1 MEAGAP
7 SVECT
12 TLRGA
17 HSRWVHDCCWLAGGR
32 LAVSCGFE
40 GVALVRVVPAAVPG
54 GGGVLGDC
62 ASSVVQLKHDGRVRA
77 CCSLDASCL
86 ATASGGSVQCWD
98 VEGSSAP
105 DTALRSV
112 ALEHMLGEVQT
123 LAETGGPSADA
134 RAPFF
139 AAGTPPNKQAR
150 RRAGVTSAGA
160 AGTIAMLD
168 LRASSGVV
176 GTLVGHVN
184 TVWQVQCSACH
195 PQLVCSASADG
206 TAKVWDIRTQQVLHS
221 VCGGHRGGIHR
232 CIFVA
237 GAARKQQQGQVAIM
251 TGGFDTTIRVH
262 TLAGDSAANEL
273 ETSRLLARLGG
284 YCFGL
289 DATDSWI
296 VAGVGNPDYSVR
308 LWDNNRSQGLPQ
320 DLGHAQTLL
329 GKIFVQRFLD

>member
-1 MEAGAP
+1 MLPME
-7 SVECT
+7 ST
-12 TLRGA
+12 TLHGA

-40 GVALVRVVPAAVPG
+40 GVALVRVVPATTLPDEVG
-54 GGGVLGDC
+54 ILGDC

-86 ATASGGSVQCWD
+86 ATASGGIVQCWD
-98 VEGSSAP
+98 VESSSDP
-105 DTALRSV
+105 DKALRSIT
-112 ALEHMLGEVQT
+112 LGHMLGEVQT
-123 LAETGGPSADA
+123 LAKTAGSSVDA

-139 AAGTPPNKQAR
+139 AAGTPPNKQA

-168 LRASSGVV
+168 LRSSSGAV
-176 GTLVGHVN
+176 GALVGHAN
-184 TVWQVQCSACH
+184 TVWQVQCSALH

-206 TAKVWDIRTQQVLHS
+206 TAKVWDIRTQQVLQS
-221 VCGGHRGGIHR
+221 VGGGHRGGIRR
-232 CIFVA
+232 CTFVA
-237 GAARKQQQGQVAIM
+237 GAARDQQQGKVTIM

-262 TLAGDSAANEL
+262 TLAGGSPGNDL

-308 LWDNNRSQGLPQ
+308 LWDKNRSQGLPQ

-329 GKIFVQRFLD
+329 GKIFVQRLLD